1 MLSPVFARAVALLA
15 LCAGMLLAV
24 TPDAS
29 PGPIPAALE
38 RAVASAETSAP
49 AGHVRVE
56 VVAVDSV
63 AAARALVLTLGGQI
77 EVESGGRIQAQVTP
91 AAETA
96 LRAAS
101 DVVRVDGPAVAVPLQ
116 VVPAMDL
123 IGVPRWQTAG
133 FTGEGTRVAVLD
145 SGFQGL
151 QAALGTTLP
160 PSVMSRSFR
169 SDGNL
174 NGGTDHGR
182 RSAEVIHQIAPGA
195 DLTLVNFS
203 TLTELSAAVD
213 FLIQQRVDV
222 ISFSLGYIHNGPGD
236 GTGAVNAIVSRA
248 TVAGIAWAVAAGN
261 WAQQHYSA
269 TFRDIDRDSVHE
281 FGPTA
286 QTNQHAFTAGD
297 LITIS
302 LRWDDAWGASCSDY
316 DLELFGPDGAL
327 VRAARGIQNCSGNPV
342 ESLQVLATRSGTYGV
357 RVVQARSD
365 VPKAFDLMVVGSPD
379 RGGTLEFSTTGGSLS
394 QPADHAGVVTVGA
407 LTSTATRQEA
417 AYSSRGPTTDGRQK
431 PNILA
436 PTGVAT
442 SGTGFA
448 GTSASAPHVAG
459 VMALL
464 KEAFPDARRERLEA
478 LVQLRSVGVP
488 AVPGGSG
495 ARRLDLGSLLGA
507 GPFLPSRASEA
518 RLVGDLP
525 VGPGLAV
532 VQYQGPNGF
541 PARFAHLAT
550 GGRRVAAVYAFRAP
564 LGFDI
569 FVRGAPAWVNSFNVM
584 NNGQLLMIRLAE

>member
-1 MLSPVFARAVALLA
+1 MLSPALARALALLA
-15 LCAGMLLAV
+15 LSAGMLLAV
-24 TPDAS
+24 TSDPSTLPLAFES
-29 PGPIPAALE
+29 AA
-38 RAVASAETSAP
+38 ASAP

-56 VVAVDSV
+56 VVAVDSME
-63 AAARALVLTLGGQI
+63 AARALMLTLGGQI

-91 AAETA
+91 EAEA
-96 LRAAS
+96 VLRAAS

-160 PSVMSRSFR
+160 PSVTSRSFR
-169 SDGNL
+169 TDGNL

-182 RSAEVIHQIAPGA
+182 RSAEVIYQIAPGA

-213 FLIQQRVDV
+213 FLIAQRVDV

-236 GTGAVNAIVSRA
+236 GTGAVNEIVSRA
-248 TVAGIAWAVAAGN
+248 TGAGIAWAVAAGN
-261 WAQQHYSA
+261 WAEQHYSA
-269 TFRDIDRDSVHE
+269 TFRDLDRDSVHE

-286 QTNQHAFTAGD
+286 QTNQHTFTAGD

-302 LRWDDAWGASCSDY
+302 LRWEDAWGASCSDY

-342 ESLQVLATRSGTYGV
+342 ESLQVLATRSGAYGV

-379 RGGTLEFSTTGGSLS
+379 RGGTLEFSTAAGSLS
-394 QPADHAGVVTVGA
+394 QPADHPGVVTVGA
-407 LTSTATRQEA
+407 LTLSATRQEA

-478 LVQLRSVGVP
+478 LVQLRSVGLP
-488 AVPGGSG
+488 AVPDGSG

-507 GPFLPSRASEA
+507 GPFLPVGASEA

-525 VGPGLAV
+525 EGPGLAV

-541 PARFAHLAT
+541 PARFAHLAAE
-550 GGRRVAAVYAFRAP
+550 GREVAAIYAFRVP
-564 LGFDI
+564 LGFDRYI
-569 FVRGAPAWVNSFNVM
+569 RGAPSWVNTLSVM